1 MYTLTLMDEI
11 VAVLEISKPTHH
23 SFDPLWMVR
32 TTLEEEVVELEE
44 EAAVDAVAEA
54 MVAVEAEEDVA
65 AVLEANNDVSKK
77 SKFSLSSHC
86 FLLFSPLLSSI
97 LPSPSTPPLPGRYL
111 QHEIVGTVEDMK
123 PAELDA

>member
-54 MVAVEAEEDVA
+54 MVAVEAEDVA

-77 SKFSLSSHC
+77 ASFPFPLTVLSSSLLSC
-86 FLLFSPLLSSI
+86 PLFSPPPPLLLS
-97 LPSPSTPPLPGRYL
+97 R
-111 QHEIVGTVEDMK
+111 VGTYSMR
-123 PAELDA
+123 